1 MEEKNDLMR
10 KFLLIMNIKNVDEL
24 IILKSL

>member
-10 KFLLIMNIKNVDEL
+10 KFLLIMNIKNVVEL